1 MPEDLFHPVIQAVL
15 AASQLKHEALQLK
28 QRKDEAD
35 ADRAL
40 REKQLNEQMKRDDET
55 HKLNLSHLDLAKQTL
70 ANALEQHKLANRMQ
84 AYEAV
89 NKGFV
94 KPQDVQPVQGTGGIS
109 GIPSFSIPSGQQSIP
124 GFNELIQ
131 KGTIATPEE
140 LGKQR
145 ILQIGAEET
154 AKQKAA
160 QPFLDA
166 AEQRKIDERK
176 AQDSETF
183 KRMLVEQNMIT
194 NRAEKLANINGGWK
208 EQLKVLDAQG
218 RLEAARNKVATTEG
232 QVGNLINELTVT
244 GTRTPGSLTKD
255 EKNIY
260 DKVKGNLVTLGGN
273 PKLVESINGIP
284 QLLEFAKKTKQL
296 AELSQGPASV
306 ISKLPG
312 SGFFNDSAAQIQ
324 NLEKELNGTMGNI
337 SRIFG
342 GERGVLTQRDI
353 ERGQELVKPGFLSSG
368 PQNVKKAEDFI
379 SDVQTKIGTY
389 LNQFPESQRNA
400 ILASRGISPSDLNS
414 GVEIKEFNGVKYK
427 VKKNA
432 SGGMDVIGKVE

>member
-40 REKQLNEQMKRDDET
+40 REKQLNEQMKRDDAT
-55 HKLNLSHLDLAKQTL
+55 HKLNLDHLDLAKQTL
-70 ANALEQHKLANRMQ
+70 ANALEQHKLANKMQ

-94 KPQDVQPVQGTGGIS
+94 KPQDIQATQGVGGVS

-131 KGTIATPEE
+131 KGTIATPED
-140 LGKQR
+140 LAKQH
-145 ILQIGAEET
+145 LLNVGNEET
-154 AKQKAA
+154 AKYNARI
-160 QPFLDA
+160 PF
-166 AEQRKIDERK
+166 EQAKSQQDIAERK

-183 KRMLVEQNMIT
+183 KRMLVQENMQT
-194 NRAEKLANINGGWK
+194 NRAKEIANINGGWR

-244 GTRTPGSLTKD
+244 GTRTPASLTKE
-255 EKNIY
+255 EKLAY
-260 DKVKGNLVTLGGN
+260 DRVKGNLITLGGN

-296 AELSQGPASV
+296 AELSQGPVSV

-379 SDVQTKIGTY
+379 ADVQTKVGTY
-389 LNQFPESQRNA
+389 LNQFPENQRNA

-432 SGGMDVIGKVE
+432 SGGTDVIGKAE